1 MANYNTQTTG
11 SAGMAP
17 ELRTFYD
24 RQLIENAKPVLVHN
38 QFGQKRPIPAGEGQT
53 INFRKFSP
61 LPKATTPLTE
71 GVTPDGRSVTITQKT
86 ATVKQY
92 GDYITVSDYLELTAP
107 DKVVTENNKLLGVQ
121 AGETLDAITAAVL
134 NAGTNVQP
142 VGDASGRSDLT
153 KDHVLTVKE
162 IKKAV
167 ATLKKMKARPI
178 DGSFVA
184 IVHPTVAYD
193 LMSDPEWV
201 NVKNYDP
208 KDMYEGEIG
217 KLYGVRF
224 VETTEAKVFTGA
236 GAGGVNVYSTLV
248 LGADAYG
255 VTEVTGGGL
264 RMIAKSKGSAGTAD
278 PLDQRSTQGWKA
290 THVAEIL
297 TEEFMVR
304 IESGASLDEATA

>member
-1 MANYNTQTTG
+1 MANYNVQTTG
-11 SAGMAP
+11 SAGMSP

-24 RQLIENAKPVLVHN
+24 KQLIENAKPILVHN
-38 QFGQKRPIPAGEGQT
+38 QFGQKRPIPKGEGQT

-86 ATVKQY
+86 ARVAQY
-92 GDYITVSDYLELTAP
+92 GDYITVSDVLELTAP
-107 DKVVTENNKLLGVQ
+107 DRVIVENNKLLGVQ
-121 AGETLDAITAAVL
+121 AGETLDAVTAAVL
-134 NAGTNVQP
+134 NAGTNVQL
-142 VGDASGRSDLT
+142 VGGAESRGDISKAS
-153 KDHVLTVKE
+153 VLTVDE

-167 ATLKKMKARPI
+167 TTLKKMKARPI

-184 IVHPTVAYD
+184 IIHPTVAYD

-201 NVKNYDP
+201 NVKNYDS
-208 KDMYEGEIG
+208 KDLYNGEIG

-224 VETTEAKVFTGA
+224 VETTEAKVFAGA
-236 GAGGVNVYSTLV
+236 GADGANVYSTLV

-304 IESGASLDEATA
+304 IESGATLDDIA

>member
-1 MANYNTQTTG
+1 MANYNVQTTG
-11 SAGMAP
+11 SAGMSP

-24 RQLIENAKPVLVHN
+24 KQLIENAKPILVHN
-38 QFGQKRPIPAGEGQT
+38 QFGQKRPIPKGEGQT

-61 LPKATTPLTE
+61 LPKATIPLTE
-71 GVTPDGRSVTITQKT
+71 GVTPDGRSVNITQKT
-86 ATVKQY
+86 AKVAQY
-92 GDYITVSDYLELTAP
+92 GDYITVSDVLELTAP
-107 DKVVTENNKLLGVQ
+107 DRVIVENNKLLGVQ
-121 AGETLDAITAAVL
+121 AGETLDAVTAAVL
-134 NAGTNVQP
+134 NAGTNVQL
-142 VGDASGRSDLT
+142 VCEAESRGDISKAS
-153 KDHVLTVKE
+153 VLTVDE

-167 ATLKKMKARPI
+167 TTLKKMKARPI

-184 IVHPTVAYD
+184 IIHPTVSYD

-201 NVKNYDP
+201 NVKNYDS
-208 KDMYEGEIG
+208 KDLYNGEIG

-224 VETTEAKVFTGA
+224 VETTEAKVFA
-236 GAGGVNVYSTLV
+236 GACADGANVYSTLV

-264 RMIAKSKGSAGTAD
+264 RMIAKPKGSGGTSD
-278 PLDQRSTQGWKA
+278 PLEQRSTQGWKA

-304 IESGASLDEATA
+304 IESGASLDEVGA

>member
-1 MANYNTQTTG
+1 MANYNVQTTG
-11 SAGMAP
+11 SAGMVP

-92 GDYITVSDYLELTAP
+92 GDYITVADFLELTAP
-107 DKVVTENNKLLGVQ
+107 DKVITENNKLLGVQ
-121 AGETLDAITAAVL
+121 AGETLDAVTAAVL

-142 VGDASGRSDLT
+142 VGTANGRSDIT
-153 KDHVLTVKE
+153 KEHVLTVKE

-224 VETTEAKVFTGA
+224 VETTEAKIFAGA

-290 THVAEIL
+290 THCAEIL

-304 IESGASLDEATA
+304 IESGASLDEAV